1 MSQREEMGGRKE
13 VNEDRAMGEEE
24 EEEEDSFGI
33 SLKRVKLT
41 TELYERALLL

>member
-24 EEEEDSFGI
+24 EEDSFGI

-41 TELYERALLL
+41 TELY